1 MTAPTTV
8 DLGWAVLT
16 VDEARAAGL
25 LPEQVLS
32 RRRESVAILEAYGHG
47 DTPEA
52 RALRA
57 AVARASR

>member
-1 MTAPTTV
+1 MMTTDTV

-16 VDEARAAGL
+16 VDEARVAGL
-25 LPEQVLS
+25 LPEQVA
-32 RRRESVAILEAYGHG
+32 VLEAYGHG